1 MPSTKPRVQT
11 NNPIVEQTEYL
22 DETSTTTNSDTSTVI
37 NVQQNVQQNFVLSS
51 LRQDLEYID
60 QIRDKELRKA
70 LISCFRKHQDEQILD
85 SRKRRDQAHEE
96 ELLRLKNEH
105 EFRKQASKISA
116 AILISGMLIM
126 AYLMMNGIPL
136 ASAAGITKIC
146 SPIII
151 LAVVWGFVKLAER
164 VSTR

>member
-1 MPSTKPRVQT
+1 MPSATPRIQT
-11 NNPIVEQTEYL
+11 NNPIIEQAEDL
-22 DETSTTTNSDTSTVI
+22 DKTSTTNSDASTVI

-116 AILISGMLIM
+116 VILISGMLIM

-136 ASAAGITKIC
+136 TSAAGITKIC
-146 SPIII
+146 SPAII
-151 LAVVWGFVKLAER
+151 LAAVWGVVKLAEK
-164 VSTR
+164 VSKR